1 MNNSILQHN
10 KFFIPSILVS
20 FILLALPN
28 GMLNEIYKIYEILN
42 AEEKSFN
49 QALID
54 VGINP
59 KKYITPEKIT
69 ASKGKNIIIIAIE
82 SLEQGFLGKNFD
94 NITPNLNKL
103 STEWTYYKNMPQSP
117 GGGWTAASLYSYQV
131 GVPAFFKGQGN
142 DYFQGVSN
150 VKLTGLGH
158 ILNKAE
164 YNIKHIIGKPEFAGK
179 EDLLNAYKIPIVS
192 EKNSIGKYQ
201 RIGWGINDYDLF
213 NEAKLQIKEFQKDN
227 NKPFALFISTVN
239 THFPNGIYDKRMEKF
254 ISKKNNHFE
263 FSVSA
268 VDWLINDF
276 ILYLKVNNLLNN
288 TVIYIFPDH
297 TLMGSSGVVINKLR
311 KSTRQLYLLT
321 NAKENKLLKKTSD
334 TIYQI
339 DLPRMIVDGAEIK
352 TDATF
357 LVDYLK
363 NRNVN
368 EFLKKNKIKLTTL
381 NKASVAKKDYME
393 GIGISITNNYLT
405 VQSPNNV
412 KIRIPLSKKKEENL
426 NFTFNSEEIFD
437 FTFNS
442 EMVLIGISKSNI
454 KHVFNIHTYDTQQ
467 NRLHLIIFIKN
478 GKIDKVYYGDK
489 KKVNLQKKG
498 KSVYFSKED
507 IQLIT
512 KSNNIYF

>member
-1 MNNSILQHN
+1 MNNSILRYN
-10 KFFIPSILVS
+10 KFFIPTILVS

-59 KKYITPEKIT
+59 KKYVIPENIT
-69 ASKGKNIIIIAIE
+69 ASKGKNIIVISIE
-82 SLEQGFLGKNFD
+82 SLEQGFLGKNFN
-94 NITPNLNKL
+94 NITPNLRKL

-117 GGGWTAASLYSYQV
+117 GGGWTAASLYSHQV
-131 GVPAFFKGQGN
+131 GIPAFFKGQGN
-142 DYFQGVSN
+142 EAFQGISN

-158 ILNKAE
+158 ILNKAG
-164 YNIKHIIGKPEFAGK
+164 YNSKYIIGNPSFAGIA
-179 EDLLNAYKIPIVS
+179 DLLNAYKIPTVS
-192 EKNSIGKYQ
+192 ENNSIGIYQ
-201 RIGWGINDYDLF
+201 KISWGLNDYDLF
-213 NEAKLQIKEFQKDN
+213 KEAKLQVKEFQKDSN
-227 NKPFALFISTVN
+227 TPFALFISTIN
-239 THFPNGIYDKRMEKF
+239 THFPNGIYDKRMEEF
-254 ISKKNNHFE
+254 ISKKNNHLE

-276 ILYLKVNNLLNN
+276 LLYLEANNLLKN
-288 TVIYIFPDH
+288 TIIYIFPDH
-297 TLMGSSGVVINKLR
+297 KLMGSSGAVYNKLR
-311 KSTRQLYLLT
+311 KSIRQLYLLT

-352 TDATF
+352 TNATF

-363 NRNVN
+363 NRKVN

-381 NKASVAKKDYME
+381 NKASVAKKNYMQ
-393 GIGISITNNYLT
+393 GIGINITNNYLT
-405 VQSPNNV
+405 VQSPNNA
-412 KIRIPLSKKKEENL
+412 KIRIPLSKIK
-426 NFTFNSEEIFD
+426 EEIFD
-437 FTFNS
+437 FTFNA
-442 EMVLIGISKSNI
+442 EMVLMRINKNNI
-454 KHVFNIHTYDTQQ
+454 KHVFNIHANDTEY
-467 NRLHLIIFIKN
+467 NHLHLIIFIKN
-478 GKIDKVYYGDK
+478 SKIDKVYYGDK
-489 KKVNLQKKG
+489 KKVSLQKEG
-498 KSVYFSKED
+498 QSVDFSKKD